1 MSVRPRTF
9 TYEVSLDRS
18 GTATSSR
25 GGAPIPSDDENWTP
39 EHLLLTA
46 LCRCTL
52 TSLRYHARRAG
63 LALEASAAADGVVA
77 WRAAD
82 ERFAFAEIRVRIDV
96 ELPAAPEEA
105 VRALVMK
112 AERDC
117 FVGASL
123 ALKPN
128 DHWTVNGEDLS

>member
-18 GTATSSR
+18 GTATSGR

-63 LALEASAAADGVVA
+63 LVLEASAAADGVVA
-77 WRAAD
+77 WRAED

-96 ELPAAPEEA
+96 ELPDAPEEEA

-123 ALKPN
+123 LLKP
-128 DHWTVNGEDLS
+128 DYHWTVNGED

>member
-52 TSLRYHARRAG
+52 TSLRYHAKRAG
-63 LALEASAAADGVVA
+63 LVVEATAVADGTVA
-77 WRAAD
+77 WRAED

-96 ELPAAPEEA
+96 ELPDAPEHV

-112 AERDC
+112 SERDC

-123 ALKPN
+123 ALKP
-128 DHWTVNGEDLS
+128 DYHWIVNGEDLS